1 MRRKNQKLLAFF
13 LAIPLILGLIV
24 GFLSRPTASYE
35 ALVKPFFA
43 PPGFVFPIVWTIL
56 YLLMGISSYLIAQS
70 NNPRR
75 YPALITYVEQLFV
88 NLAWSPIFFTLNF
101 RFLAFLWILFLIYL
115 VVKMIVQFKR
125 VSHRAA
131 YLQIPYLLWLIFA
144 ALLNFSIVIL
154 NL

>member
-144 ALLNFSIVIL
+144 ALLSFSIVIL

>member
-13 LAIPLILGLIV
+13 LATPLVLGLIV

-35 ALVKPFFA
+35 ALVKPFFS

>member
-75 YPALITYVEQLFV
+75 YPALITYMEQLFV
-88 NLAWSPIFFTLNF
+88 NLAWSPIFFTLSF

>member
-13 LAIPLILGLIV
+13 LAIPLILGVIV

-35 ALVKPFFA
+35 ALVKPFFS

-75 YPALITYVEQLFV
+75 YPALITYMEQLFV

>member
-13 LAIPLILGLIV
+13 LATPLILGLIV

-35 ALVKPFFA
+35 ALVKPFFS

>member
-75 YPALITYVEQLFV
+75 YPALITCVEQLFV

>member
-35 ALVKPFFA
+35 ALVKPFFS

-56 YLLMGISSYLIAQS
+56 YLLMGISSYLISQS

>member
-35 ALVKPFFA
+35 ALVKPFFS

-56 YLLMGISSYLIAQS
+56 YLLMGISSYLIAES

>member
-13 LAIPLILGLIV
+13 LAIPLILGVIV

-35 ALVKPFFA
+35 ALVKPFFS

>member
-35 ALVKPFFA
+35 ALVKPFFS

-56 YLLMGISSYLIAQS
+56 YLLMGTSSYLIAQS

>member
-35 ALVKPFFA
+35 ALVKPFFS

-144 ALLNFSIVIL
+144 ALLSFSIVIL

>member
-24 GFLSRPTASYE
+24 GFLSRPTASYQ
-35 ALVKPFFA
+35 ALVKPFFS

>member
-75 YPALITYVEQLFV
+75 YPALITYMEQLFV
-88 NLAWSPIFFTLNF
+88 NLAWSPIFFTLSF

-144 ALLNFSIVIL
+144 ALLSFSIVIL

>member
-13 LAIPLILGLIV
+13 LATPLVLGLIV

-35 ALVKPFFA
+35 ALVKPFFS

-75 YPALITYVEQLFV
+75 YPALITYMEQLFV

>member
-35 ALVKPFFA
+35 ALVKPFFS

>member
-35 ALVKPFFA
+35 ALVKPFFS

-131 YLQIPYLLWLIFA
+131 YLQISYLLWLIFA

>member
-35 ALVKPFFA
+35 ALVKPFFS

-125 VSHRAA
+125 VSHQAA

>member
-35 ALVKPFFA
+35 ALVKPFFS

-70 NNPRR
+70 NNPRH

>member
-35 ALVKPFFA
+35 ALVKPFFS

-75 YPALITYVEQLFV
+75 YPALITYMEQLFV

>member
-35 ALVKPFFA
+35 ALVKPFFS

-75 YPALITYVEQLFV
+75 YPALITYMEQLFV
-88 NLAWSPIFFTLNF
+88 NLAWSPIFFTLSF

>member
-35 ALVKPFFA
+35 ALVKPFFS

-75 YPALITYVEQLFV
+75 YPALITYLEQLFV

>member
-35 ALVKPFFA
+35 ALVKPFFS

-75 YPALITYVEQLFV
+75 YPVLITYVEQLFV

>member
-24 GFLSRPTASYE
+24 GFLSRPTASYQ
-35 ALVKPFFA
+35 ALVKPFFSLS
-43 PPGFVFPIVWTIL
+43 GFVFPIVWTIL

>member
-1 MRRKNQKLLAFF
+1 MKRKNQKLLAFF

-35 ALVKPFFA
+35 ALVKPFFS

-75 YPALITYVEQLFV
+75 YPALITYLEQLFV

>member
-13 LAIPLILGLIV
+13 LAIPLILGVIV

>member
-35 ALVKPFFA
+35 ALVKPFFS

-75 YPALITYVEQLFV
+75 YPALITYMEQLVV

>member
-35 ALVKPFFA
+35 AVVKPFFS

>member
-35 ALVKPFFA
+35 ALVKPFFS
-43 PPGFVFPIVWTIL
+43 PPGFIFPIVWTIL

>member
-75 YPALITYVEQLFV
+75 YPALITYMEQLFV

>member
-1 MRRKNQKLLAFF
+1 
-13 LAIPLILGLIV
+13 
-24 GFLSRPTASYE
+24 
-35 ALVKPFFA
+35 
-43 PPGFVFPIVWTIL
+43 
-56 YLLMGISSYLIAQS
+56 MGISSYLIAQS

>member
-35 ALVKPFFA
+35 ALVKPFFS

-88 NLAWSPIFFTLNF
+88 NLAWLPIFFTLNF

>member
-1 MRRKNQKLLAFF
+1 MRIKNQKLLAFF

-35 ALVKPFFA
+35 ALVKPFFS

>member
-1 MRRKNQKLLAFF
+1 MRRKNQKLLAFS
-13 LAIPLILGLIV
+13 LGIPLILGLIV

-144 ALLNFSIVIL
+144 ALLSFSIVIL

>member
-1 MRRKNQKLLAFF
+1 MRRRNQKALFFF
-13 LAIPLILGLIV
+13 LAIPLGLGFLI
-24 GFLSRPTASYE
+24 GFLSQPTASYE

-75 YPALITYVEQLFV
+75 YPALITYMEQLFV

-144 ALLNFSIVIL
+144 ALLNFSIGIL

>member
-35 ALVKPFFA
+35 ALVKPFFS

-131 YLQIPYLLWLIFA
+131 YLQILYLLWLIFA

>member
-35 ALVKPFFA
+35 ALVKPFFS

-75 YPALITYVEQLFV
+75 YPALITYMEQLFV
-88 NLAWSPIFFTLNF
+88 NLAWSPIFFTLSF
-101 RFLAFLWILFLIYL
+101 RFLAFLWILFLFYL

>member
-35 ALVKPFFA
+35 ALVKPFFS

-115 VVKMIVQFKR
+115 VVKMIVQFKL

>member
-56 YLLMGISSYLIAQS
+56 YLLMGISSYLIAES

-125 VSHRAA
+125 VSHRTA